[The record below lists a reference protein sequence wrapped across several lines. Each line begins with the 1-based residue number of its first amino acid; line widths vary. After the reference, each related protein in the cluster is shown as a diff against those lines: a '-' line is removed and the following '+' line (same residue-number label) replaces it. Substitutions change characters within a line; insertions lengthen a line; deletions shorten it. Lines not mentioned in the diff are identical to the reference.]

1 MKCSLIIEHNNG
13 KESKELEISKAASVK
28 TDNEFI
34 YFEKTKDGKWKLTFS
49 ESIVDDFSTIKQ
61 FTILRED

>member
-1 MKCSLIIEHNNG
+1 MKRSLIIEHNNG

-28 TDNEFI
+28 TDSEFI